1 MPQSPFFELLGGMA
15 VCLLAIGLTWPRAQ
29 ATQPKLSDPQ
39 FRARSLGATRVFD
52 DFARMALTR
61 SAESSLQNMR
71 FERQLKQANW
81 YWVLGEIAAPARNA
95 PFWNLETL
103 WTEKLVGA
111 LVGGAVGFFAG
122 FFLLVWALQAH
133 EALALG
139 AAAGFAGALAY
150 IGYTGPDASL
160 ASAAR
165 RRQKQ
170 ISLEMG
176 FRLPELRSD
185 VLSGRTVVAA
195 IREMA
200 KRPGGP
206 FVEELRR
213 VSVALDILKDES
225 AALHL
230 LLDRNHGHELL
241 AEFVNQM
248 QMAITHGNE
257 VNRVLNVL
265 TNTAQQRLLNT
276 INAQGRRN
284 AQEMGRPLAMGSIL
298 ILALL
303 VMLPAALGIGDLLN

>member
-1 MPQSPFFELLGGMA
+1 MLQSPFFEILGGMT
-15 VCLLAIGLTWPRAQ
+15 VCLLVIGLTWPRTHV
-29 ATQPKLSDPQ
+29 TQPKLSDSQ

-52 DFARMALTR
+52 DFARMAMSR
-61 SAESSLQNMR
+61 SAEPGKQNER
-71 FERQLKQANW
+71 FEQQLKQANW
-81 YWVLGEIAAPARNA
+81 HWAMGEVAPPVRGA

-111 LVGGAVGFFAG
+111 SISGALGLFFG
-122 FFLLVWALQAH
+122 FLLFAWVLGADATIS
-133 EALALG
+133 LG
-139 AAAGFAGALAY
+139 AALGFACALAY
-150 IGYTGPDASL
+150 IGYTGPDTSL

-276 INAQGRRN
+276 INAHGRRN
-284 AQEMGRPLAMGSIL
+284 AQETGRLFHMINPSRTAIQSQ
-298 ILALL
+298 A
-303 VMLPAALGIGDLLN
+303 

>member
-1 MPQSPFFELLGGMA
+1 MPQSPFFEILGGMA
-15 VCLLAIGLTWPRAQ
+15 ACLLAIGLTWPRAH

-52 DFARMALTR
+52 DFARMAMTR
-61 SAESSLQNMR
+61 SAESSKQNLH

-81 YWVLGEIAAPARNA
+81 FWALGEVAPPARNA

-111 LVGGAVGFFAG
+111 LVSGALGLFAG
-122 FFLLVWALQAH
+122 FILLAWMLGADGLVALV
-133 EALALG
+133 
-139 AAAGFAGALAY
+139 AAAGFTSAMAY
-150 IGYTGPDASL
+150 IGYTGPDTSL

-170 ISLEMG
+170 IALEMG

-225 AALHL
+225 AALQL

-284 AQEMGRPLAMGSIL
+284 AQEIGR
-298 ILALL
+298 LL
-303 VMLPAALGIGDLLN
+303 HMINPSRTAIQSQA